1 MRTWPSLRGIFK
13 RLGSHEGRAA
23 TVEWHGGAMF
33 RYLLLR
39 FLPRRLVPLLFLLEI
54 FRLVRRWQTRDDP
67 VVVDR
72 SRRVRAGTDVDGT
85 PRYLVD
91 RSI

>member
-1 MRTWPSLRGIFK
+1 ML
-13 RLGSHEGRAA
+13 
-23 TVEWHGGAMF
+23 

-54 FRLVRRWQTRDDP
+54 VRLLRRWQTREDP
-67 VVVDR
+67 VVIEH
-72 SRRVRAGTDVDGT
+72 SPRVRAATDVDGT

>member
-1 MRTWPSLRGIFK
+1 ML
-13 RLGSHEGRAA
+13 
-23 TVEWHGGAMF
+23 

-54 FRLVRRWQTRDDP
+54 FRLVRHWQTRNDP
-67 VVVDR
+67 VVIDH
-72 SRRVRAGTDVDGT
+72 SPRVRAGADMDGT

-91 RSI
+91 RSV